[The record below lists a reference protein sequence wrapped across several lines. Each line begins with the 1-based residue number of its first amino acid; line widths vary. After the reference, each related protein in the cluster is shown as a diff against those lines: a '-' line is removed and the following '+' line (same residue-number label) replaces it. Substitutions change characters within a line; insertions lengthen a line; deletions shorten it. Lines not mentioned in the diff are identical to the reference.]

1 MSAMTNGC
9 YLICD
14 KAETLFFFKMKTEIT
29 TRDEPSNNENDIS
42 KIIRIRRKEARSYIY
57 GIIGIQD

>member
-1 MSAMTNGC
+1 
-9 YLICD
+9 
-14 KAETLFFFKMKTEIT
+14 MKTEIAT
-29 TRDEPSNNENDIS
+29 KDEPSNNENNIS